1 MVSWRFWARVRVGSS
16 SDSMGICTSAI
27 GGKDWGVI
35 GG

>member
-1 MVSWRFWARVRVGSS
+1 VKKMST
-16 SDSMGICTSAI
+16 DSMGICTSAI